1 MLKGQGERKVAEFM
15 QEPVIVPEVGH
26 LSAAMELLVA
36 KHQQLALVVDEFG
49 GFAGV
54 VTLEDLFEFFI
65 GREFYET
72 DDVAVDMQELAKRQ
86 SRLRAPA
93 AEA

>member
-1 MLKGQGERKVAEFM
+1 
-15 QEPVIVPEVGH
+15 
-26 LSAAMELLVA
+26 
-36 KHQQLALVVDEFG
+36 
-49 GFAGV
+49 V